1 MNQFRFLL
9 LFAWLFVAALVW
21 MAWDRDHLE
30 QALATAGTQA
40 PQAQVAP
47 GAVPSAP
54 AAPPAAAAV
63 APSSAPTPAPT
74 AAPPLIVQTDVLRV
88 ELEANGLLQAD
99 LLRYPQTEDPASPP
113 VRLLDDQGTDYF
125 EARTDWVAG
134 HGEVASAAWQ
144 LVGSDAPRTLAT
156 GQSQVVVR
164 YQRQGADGVTM
175 QRSYTFTRG
184 SYAVS
189 VEDRVQNTGARS
201 WSGYLRRAL
210 TRVPR
215 PVEGAGIGH
224 PKTYSFQG
232 AAWYSPQ
239 DRYEKRKY
247 DAFAEDGALDKQVT
261 GGWVA
266 MLEHQFFAA
275 WIPASGQ
282 AALFRLSQG
291 NGRYTIAADGP
302 SFTLL
307 PGQAATTTAR
317 LWVGPKLVEQIDALK
332 VPGLDRAVDYSS
344 YAWMAVLA
352 SWLFWVLEKLHRL
365 FGNWGWAI
373 VGLVVIIKVLMYP
386 LSAAQYRSM
395 AKMRKFQPRM
405 QQLKERYG
413 DDKQQYQMALMELYR
428 KEKINPAGGCFP
440 LLLQMPVFLALY
452 WMLSES
458 VELRHAPWILWIHD
472 LTAQDPYFILPA
484 LNVLIM
490 WLTQKLSPPAPG
502 MDPMQQKVM
511 QIMPLAFGVMFAFFP
526 AGLVLY
532 WVTNGG
538 LGLLQQWWMMKRYS
552 EAKA

>member
-1 MNQFRFLL
+1 MIQFRTLL
-9 LFAWLFVAALVW
+9 LFAWLFVAALLW
-21 MAWDRDHLE
+21 LAWDRE
-30 QALATAGTQA
+30 QMAKAVATAPAQVSSTQA
-40 PQAQVAP
+40 A
-47 GAVPSAP
+47 
-54 AAPPAAAAV
+54 AAPPAAAALP
-63 APSSAPTPAPT
+63 ATPATPT
-74 AAPPLIVQTDVLRV
+74 ASVAAASASPTQAALRVQTDVLRV
-88 ELEANGLLQAD
+88 QLLANGLIQAD
-99 LLRYPQTEDPASPP
+99 LLRYPQTEDPNSPP
-113 VRLLDDQGTDYF
+113 VRLLDDRGSDYF
-125 EARTDWVAG
+125 EARSDWVGANG
-134 HGEVASAAWQ
+134 TLPSDAWQ
-144 LVGSDAPRTLAT
+144 LEGGTVPRTLAA
-156 GQSQVVVR
+156 GQAALQVR
-164 YQRQGADGVTM
+164 YVRVGADGVTLT
-175 QRSYTFTRG
+175 RTYTFTRG
-184 SYAVS
+184 SYAVVVDDQIRNGGS
-189 VEDRVQNTGARS
+189 MA
-201 WSGYLRRAL
+201 WSGYPQRVL

-215 PVEGAGIGH
+215 TIEGAGIGH

-239 DRYEKRKY
+239 DKYEKRKY
-247 DAFAEDGALDKQVT
+247 DDFVADGALDKRVT

-275 WIPASGQ
+275 WIPDPAQ
-282 AALFRLSQG
+282 PALFRLSAAD
-291 NGRYTIAADGP
+291 GRYSVAADGP
-302 SFTLL
+302 TVQLA
-307 PGQAATTTAR
+307 PGQDASSRAR
-317 LWVGPKLVEQIDALK
+317 LWAGPKLVEQIQSLH

-344 YAWMAVLA
+344 YAPMAMLA
-352 SWLFWVLEKLHRL
+352 SWLFWVLEKLHRV

-373 VGLVVIIKVLMYP
+373 VGLVVIIKLLMYP

-428 KEKINPAGGCFP
+428 KEKINPAGGCLP
-440 LLLQMPVFLALY
+440 ILLQMPVFLALY

-502 MDPMQQKVM
+502 MDPMQQKIM